1 MQPPASSTSE
11 SEQLPAVDAE
21 RRKEVHNL
29 HFTITQAI
37 KNTYSVW
44 LIAAFITVP
53 VWTHV
58 PGWICAAW
66 VLLVGLAYTLRV
78 RRLAPG
84 LQLSAVQADPA
95 LWSRRLTL
103 WTLGC
108 SCVAALGPSLFFPAL
123 GDVARMYITMLFCC
137 WLAGAMASLGARP
150 QLFAQYAF
158 VFMGG
163 LWIAWLTSGSEFT
176 LEVLIMLVL
185 YTLVLMG
192 FSRNFAR
199 QVNEGVEIRFT
210 NEILVEQL
218 TQAQAAAEKSSAAKS
233 RFLAVASHDLRQPL
247 HAVTLLSG
255 MLAHPQP
262 QERITEISRQM
273 GRSLATLEAL
283 FSSLLD
289 FSKIEAEQIHPEFAW
304 QRLEPLMQQ
313 LAAEYAPQAALAGLG
328 FRMNSVPVAV
338 NVDGQ
343 LLGRILRNL
352 LDNAIKFTGSG
363 SVAFEASSSADG
375 LTLCVSDTGPGI
387 AVDLQDEIFKE
398 YYQSASDKAMSG
410 LGLGLAIVRRLGLLM
425 DMRVSVWANH
435 PHGARFEVAIAQA
448 RVRALGDADADVV
461 ELQAEPVDLAG
472 YFVVYVDDDASS
484 REALRLLLADW
495 GCKAVVAA
503 SLAQAIEQLQGH
515 GAPDVILS
523 DYSLQGNATGLQ
535 VIEEMRNRYGPVAGA
550 ILTGESSATR
560 LRLAGDF
567 EYPVLAKPVSAQDL
581 RGLLEVFR
589 EIG

>member
-1 MQPPASSTSE
+1 MQPPDASTNDL
-11 SEQLPAVDAE
+11 QLLLAVDAE

-53 VWTHV
+53 VWPHV
-58 PGWICAAW
+58 PGWVCVLW

-78 RRLAPG
+78 RQLKPG
-84 LQLSAVQADPA
+84 LDLAVIQAQPA

-103 WTLGC
+103 WTLACGL
-108 SCVAALGPSLFFPAL
+108 VAALGPSLFYPAL
-123 GDVARMYITMLFCC
+123 GDVARMYICMLFCC

-150 QLFAQYAF
+150 RLFAQYAG

-163 LWIAWLTSGSEFT
+163 LWLAWLTSGSDAKV
-176 LEVLIMLVL
+176 EVLIMLAL
-185 YTLVLMG
+185 YTLVLLG
-192 FSRNFAR
+192 FSSNFAR

-210 NEILVEQL
+210 NDLLVEQL
-218 TQAQAAAEKSSAAKS
+218 TLARAAAEKSSAAKS

-247 HAVTLLSG
+247 HAVTLLNG
-255 MLAHPQP
+255 MLARPQP
-262 QERITEISRQM
+262 PERTTEISRQM

-289 FSKIEAEQIHPEFAW
+289 FSKIEADKIQPELAW
-304 QRLEPLMQQ
+304 HRLEPLMQQ
-313 LAAEYAPQAALAGLG
+313 LANEYAPQAANAGLG
-328 FRMNSVPVAV
+328 FRMSALPVAV
-338 NVDGQ
+338 HVDGQ
-343 LLGRILRNL
+343 LLERMLRNL
-352 LDNAIKFTGSG
+352 LDNAIKFTDSG
-363 SVAFEASSSADG
+363 SVAFEAANTSDG
-375 LTLCVSDTGPGI
+375 LTLTVSDTGPGI
-387 AVDLQDEIFKE
+387 AANLQEEVFKE
-398 YYQSASDKAMSG
+398 YYQTASDKAMSG

-425 DMRVSVWANH
+425 NLSVTVAANE
-435 PHGARFEVAIAQA
+435 PHGARFCVGFAAS
-448 RVRALGDADADVV
+448 RVRLQDDTCASAAAPDV
-461 ELQAEPVDLAG
+461 AAVDLAG
-472 YFVVYVDDDASS
+472 YFVVYVDDDASA

-503 SLAQAIEQLQGH
+503 SLPQAIEALQGQ

-523 DYSLQGNATGLQ
+523 DYSLQGNATGLE
-535 VIEEMRNRYGPVAGA
+535 VIEEMRRRYGPLAGA
-550 ILTGESSATR
+550 ILTGESSTTQ

-567 EYPVLAKPVSAQDL
+567 EYPVLSKPVSAHDL